1 VDKIQLFD
9 KNSSGLGPD
18 GSKAPTWDLESVF
31 PGGSKSK
38 EFAAFREKTKK
49 DLKDL
54 TAKFSKMPQKLDGE
68 GIEKWVKFIIQLQD
82 VLAHISQT
90 GAFAN
95 CLVSQNVSDT
105 EAHQIVGEADLL
117 DSQTDKLIVMFEAFA
132 KNQSDQKWE
141 KLLADKRLV
150 GTTFFLNRM
159 REIAR
164 MKMEPE
170 FEAFASELAVNGYH
184 AWNRLYD
191 KMYGDLRA
199 NYLEDGQTKS
209 LSLGQLSLRTS
220 SPNRDTRRQA
230 HQKIEEAWE
239 SRADLT
245 AMALNYQ
252 AGFRLSIYARR
263 NWKSALVEP
272 LLNNKM
278 KQKTLDAMWHAVE
291 EGAPKLNEYIKAK
304 KKLLGIDKFCWYDQT
319 APVGRSD
326 RTYSFGQA
334 GEFVI
339 ENLRTFSPE
348 MADFSKIA
356 LEKRWV
362 EAEDRSGKAGGG
374 YCTTFSV
381 AKQSRIFMT
390 WGNSFNDLGT
400 LAHELGH
407 AFHQNVMRDYP
418 LFGMFYPM
426 TLAETA
432 STFNELL
439 VTDAAMNR
447 SADEDE
453 RLMLLDQKL
462 QNAHVLFCNL
472 RARYLFDCNFYKERE
487 KGLVARERLD
497 ELMVESQKKA
507 FAGTLDSEQG
517 YHKLFWASKLHFYLT
532 DRPFYNFPYTFG
544 FLFASGAYDR
554 AQKEGPSFA
563 KKYRALLADT
573 GQMTCEQVA
582 KKHMGVDITKPDF
595 WRDAV
600 NLTLANIEP
609 FVKLARKG

>member
-1 VDKIQLFD
+1 MSNAAGDV
-9 KNSSGLGPD
+9 GHGE
-18 GSKAPTWDLESVF
+18 SKAPTWDLESVF

-49 DLKDL
+49 ELKDL
-54 TAKFSKMPQKLDGE
+54 TAKFAKMPQKLDSE
-68 GIEKWVKFIIQLQD
+68 GIDKWVKFIIRLQD
-82 VLAHISQT
+82 LLAHISQT
-90 GAFAN
+90 GAFSN
-95 CLVSQNVSDT
+95 CLVSQNVNDG

-117 DSQTDKLIVMFEAFA
+117 DAEADKLIVQFEAFA
-132 KNQSDQKWE
+132 KKQNDKKWE
-141 KLLADKRLV
+141 KLLSDKRLA

-159 REIAR
+159 REIAK

-199 NYLEDGQTKS
+199 DYNEDGQTKS

-220 SPNRDTRRQA
+220 SPNRDTRHQA
-230 HQKIEEAWE
+230 QQKIEEAWE
-239 SRADLT
+239 SRASLA
-245 AMALNYQ
+245 AMALNFQ
-252 AGFRLSIYARR
+252 AGFRLSIYKRR

-278 KQKTLDAMWHAVE
+278 KQKTLEAMWQAVE
-291 EGAPKLNEYIKAK
+291 EGVPKLNNYIKAK
-304 KKLLGIDKFCWYDQT
+304 KKLLEIDKFCWYDQT

-326 RTYSFGQA
+326 RAYSFEQA
-334 GEFVI
+334 GTFVI
-339 ENLRTFSPE
+339 ENLGTFSPE
-348 MADFSKIA
+348 MADFSKVA

-362 EAEDRSGKAGGG
+362 EAEDRPGKAGGG
-374 YCTTFSV
+374 YCTTFAV

-407 AFHQNVMRDYP
+407 AYHQSVMRDYP

-447 SADEDE
+447 SVDADE

-462 QNAHVLFCNL
+462 QNAHILFCNL
-472 RARYLFDCNFYKERE
+472 HARYLFDCAFYKERE

-497 ELMVESQKKA
+497 ELMVEAQKKA
-507 FAGTLDSEQG
+507 FGGTIDSEEG

-544 FLFASGAYDR
+544 FLFASGTYNR
-554 AQKEGPSFA
+554 AKQEGPSFS

-582 KKHMGVDITKPDF
+582 KKHMGIDITKPDF
-595 WRDAV
+595 WREAV
-600 NLTLANIEP
+600 KLTLTDIDP
-609 FVKLARKG
+609 FVKLIEKG